1 MKVKYAAQ
9 VMSRSVSLS
18 LKYCRE
24 TLNLKEFRGSEA
36 TEEFLLRINDIFDLL
51 NSRCKYSTSYY
62 PMKNALSLENKDI
75 WLPAFEKTSNYL
87 LGLKNMKGECLVK
100 YDSRKIGFLGILC
113 NIAAIKY
120 LFAQLVENGS
130 MSYLCT
136 YKLSQDPLEHF
147 FGLIRTRF
155 GANNN
160 PTPYQFRNTFRKLLL
175 GVTDSIVEFGNVVLQ
190 ETSEFVALI
199 PSVMDKVD
207 YIYETYDFEELD
219 VEKLKTY
226 ELSQF
231 KSDIVDYI
239 AGFVVKKLVAKSSCT
254 SCIAALK
261 GDQFDPNHALIR
273 SRDLESKMIYPSQ
286 FVFNIL
292 LTAEKVLTVELEKN
306 WLSRKYFF
314 DFIQL
319 QICTSFVSLH
329 GHMFKGLDN
338 HAYELLKQVVACYTS
353 IRFKSFA
360 RQKNE
365 EIRKK
370 RLRSKLSRLVIFSH
384 Q

>member
-36 TEEFLLRINDIFDLL
+36 TEEFLLIINDIFDLL

-136 YKLSQDPLEHF
+136 YKLSQEPLEHF

-239 AGFVVKKLVAKSSCT
+239 AGFVV
-254 SCIAALK
+254 
-261 GDQFDPNHALIR
+261 
-273 SRDLESKMIYPSQ
+273 
-286 FVFNIL
+286 
-292 LTAEKVLTVELEKN
+292 
-306 WLSRKYFF
+306 
-314 DFIQL
+314 
-319 QICTSFVSLH
+319 
-329 GHMFKGLDN
+329 
-338 HAYELLKQVVACYTS
+338 
-353 IRFKSFA
+353 
-360 RQKNE
+360 
-365 EIRKK
+365 
-370 RLRSKLSRLVIFSH
+370 
-384 Q
+384 